1 MAKKFSKKEILVP
14 TISLFIIA
22 LVATLLLSVVNGLTA
37 GKIAES
43 NAAAEAAARQTVFP
57 EAKKFEDKK
66 DYFIA
71 EDANGNTLGYV
82 FMTSSKGY
90 GGDVAVTVG
99 IDNEGSVTGIVPGD
113 LSEETPGLGQTAD
126 KPEFLAQFVGK
137 DKPITVVKSQPGD
150 DEIQA
155 LTSATVTSTAVTN
168 AVNDAFMQYE
178 TVTGGGK

>member
-1 MAKKFSKKEILVP
+1 MTKKFDKKEILIP

-22 LVATLLLSVVNGLTA
+22 LVATLLLSLVNGLTA
-37 GKIAES
+37 GKIAEA

-57 EAKKFEDKK
+57 EAKNFEDKK

-71 EDANGNTLGYV
+71 KDGEGNPLGYV

-90 GGDVAVTVG
+90 GGDVSVTVG

-126 KPEFLAQFVGK
+126 KPEFLKQFVGK
-137 DKPITVVKSQPGD
+137 NSPITVVKSQPAD

-155 LTSATVTSTAVTN
+155 LTSATITSEAVTN
-168 AVNDAFMQYE
+168 AVNEAIMQYE
-178 TVTGGGK
+178 NITGGGK